1 MPDDHEALTAIW
13 GKNDRVSD

>member
-1 MPDDHEALTAIW
+1 MPDDHEALAAIW